1 MKEVGMNIKLDGFT
15 ITGFEKFGRPTPLVT
30 DADYMALCN
39 RVADGTA
46 TDQERAALALILEFE
61 QAAA

>member
-1 MKEVGMNIKLDGFT
+1 MNIKLNGFT
-15 ITGFEKFGRPTPLVT
+15 ITGFEKSGRPSPLVT
-30 DADYMALCN
+30 DADYQLLCD

-46 TDQERAALALILEFE
+46 TAEERAALALILEFE

>member
-1 MKEVGMNIKLDGFT
+1 MNIKLDGFT
-15 ITGFEKFGRPTPLVT
+15 ITSFEKSGRPSPLVT
-30 DADYMALCN
+30 DAEYMALCN

-46 TDQERAALALILEFE
+46 TTEERAALALLLEFE